1 MNRPMY
7 VRGTMVEDGQIRELV
22 IVDGVV
28 ADAAPLPSRKPDA
41 VGWVLPGLA
50 DVHNHLS
57 LASPA
62 GDHEDPAIRV
72 RASASVELAVGVL
85 AIREPGSP
93 DDASMLLAG
102 EAGWPRV
109 VTAGRFL
116 SPPGGYFPGL
126 AREVTAAGL
135 AGAAVEE
142 AARSGGWAKI
152 IGDFLG
158 GAGGF
163 VPNWPADAL
172 AAAVAQVHAAGGRV
186 AVHAVC
192 PAAVDAAVDAGV
204 DSVEHGWAVTDAHF
218 AAMRARN
225 IAWVPTLMPGG
236 SQAACEFAAA
246 MGFSTDTR
254 EWMRNALDAQPAT
267 VARAHAAGVT
277 VLAGTDAGQ
286 GPHGVIVDQITM
298 LADAGLPV
306 TAAIGA
312 ASWTARRWLRMACLE
327 PGAPADLV
335 LYGADPRSDL
345 EVLRRPALIVMDGQ
359 VIGSNAGFAMRD

>member
-1 MNRPMY
+1 MNRPLY
-7 VRGTMVEDGQIRELV
+7 VRGTMVEDGQTRDLV

-28 ADAAPLPSRKPDA
+28 ADATPLPSREPDA
-41 VGWVLPGLA
+41 AGWVLPGLA

-62 GDHEDPAIRV
+62 GDHEEPVVRV

-126 AREVTAAGL
+126 AREL
-135 AGAAVEE
+135 APAELARAAVEE

-158 GAGGF
+158 VGEF
-163 VPNWPADAL
+163 VPNWPADVL
-172 AAAVAQVHAAGGRV
+172 ADAVAQVHAAGGRV

-192 PAAVDAAVDAGV
+192 PAAVDAAVAAGV

-218 AAMRARN
+218 AAMRAHN
-225 IAWVPTLMPGG
+225 TAWVPTLMPGG
-236 SQAACEFAAA
+236 SEAACEFAAA

-254 EWMRNALDAQPAT
+254 EWMRAAIDAQPAT

-286 GPHGVIVDQITM
+286 GPHGTIADQITM
-298 LADAGLPV
+298 LADAGTPV

-312 ASWTARRWLRMACLE
+312 GSWAARRWLGLACLE
-327 PGAPADLV
+327 SGAPADLV
-335 LYGADPRSDL
+335 LYDADPRMDL
-345 EVLRRPALIVMDGQ
+345 NVLRRPALIVMDGQ
-359 VIGSNAGFAMRD
+359 VIESNAGFAMRD

>member
-1 MNRPMY
+1 MNRSLY
-7 VRGTMVEDGQIRELV
+7 VRGTMVEDGQARELV
-22 IVDGVV
+22 IADGVV
-28 ADAAPLPSRKPDA
+28 ADASPLPSREPDA
-41 VGWVLPGLA
+41 AGWVLPGLA

-62 GDHEDPAIRV
+62 GGHEEPAIRV
-72 RASASVELAVGVL
+72 RASASVELTVGVL

-126 AREVTAAGL
+126 AREVTAAEL
-135 AGAAVEE
+135 ARAAAEE
-142 AARSGGWAKI
+142 AGRGGRWTKI

-158 GAGGF
+158 ADEF
-163 VPNWPADAL
+163 VPNWPADVL
-172 AAAVAQVHAAGGRV
+172 AEAVAQVHATGGRV

-192 PAAVDAAVDAGV
+192 PAAVDAAVAAGA
-204 DSVEHGWAVTDAHF
+204 DSVEHGWAVTDGHF
-218 AAMRARN
+218 AAMRAHGT
-225 IAWVPTLMPGG
+225 AWVPTLMPGG
-236 SQAACEFAAA
+236 SEAACEFAAA
-246 MGFSTDTR
+246 MGFSTGTR
-254 EWMRNALDAQPAT
+254 EWMRAAIDAQPAT

-286 GPHGVIVDQITM
+286 GPHGAIVGQITM
-298 LADAGLPV
+298 LAEAGLPV

-312 ASWTARRWLRMACLE
+312 ASWAARRWLGLPGLE

-335 LYGADPRSDL
+335 LYDADPRTDL
-345 EVLRRPALIVMDGQ
+345 DVLRRPALIVMDGQ
-359 VIGSNAGFAMRD
+359 VIESNAGFAMRD

>member
-1 MNRPMY
+1 MSRSLY
-7 VRGTMVEDGQIRELV
+7 VRGTMVEDGRAHELV

-28 ADAAPLPSRKPDA
+28 AGAAPLPSREPDA
-41 VGWVLPGLA
+41 VGWVVPGLA

-62 GDHEDPAIRV
+62 GDHEEPVIRV

-93 DDASMLLAG
+93 DDASMLLAAEVG
-102 EAGWPRV
+102 RPRV

-116 SPPGGYFPGL
+116 APPRGYFPGL
-126 AREVTAAGL
+126 AREVTCAEL
-135 AGAAVEE
+135 ARAAVEE
-142 AARSGGWAKI
+142 AARSGRWAKI

-158 GAGGF
+158 GPGEF
-163 VPNWPADAL
+163 VPNWPADVL
-172 AAAVAQVHAAGGRV
+172 AEAVGKVHAAGGRV

-192 PAAVDAAVDAGV
+192 PQAVDAAVAAGV
-204 DSVEHGWAVTDAHF
+204 DSVEHGWAVTDTHF

-225 IAWVPTLMPGG
+225 VAWVPTLMPGG

-246 MGFSTDTR
+246 MGFSTGTR
-254 EWMRNALDAQPAT
+254 DWMRTALDAQPAT

-286 GPHGVIVDQITM
+286 GPHGVIVEQITM
-298 LADAGLPV
+298 LAEAGMPV
-306 TAAIGA
+306 AAAIGA
-312 ASWTARRWLRMACLE
+312 GSWTARRWLGLACLE

-335 LYGADPRSDL
+335 LYGADPRVDL
-345 EVLRRPALIVMDGQ
+345 DVLRRPALIVLDGQ
-359 VIGSNAGFAMRD
+359 VIESNASLAMRE

>member
-1 MNRPMY
+1 MNRPLY
-7 VRGTMVEDGQIRELV
+7 VRGTMVEDGQVRDLV

-28 ADAAPLPSRKPDA
+28 ADATPLPSREPDA

-57 LASPA
+57 
-62 GDHEDPAIRV
+62 
-72 RASASVELAVGVL
+72 RASAAVELALGVL

-116 SPPGGYFPGL
+116 APPGGYFPGL
-126 AREVTAAGL
+126 AREVTAAEL
-135 AGAAVEE
+135 ARAAVEE
-142 AARSGGWAKI
+142 AARSGRWTKI

-158 GAGGF
+158 VGEF
-163 VPNWPADAL
+163 VPNWPADVL
-172 AAAVAQVHAAGGRV
+172 AEAVAQVHAAGGRV

-192 PAAVDAAVDAGV
+192 PAAVDAAVAAGV

-218 AAMRARN
+218 VAMRARN
-225 IAWVPTLMPGG
+225 MAWVPTLMPGG

-246 MGFSTDTR
+246 MGFSTGTR
-254 EWMRNALDAQPAT
+254 EWMRAALDAQPAT
-267 VARAHAAGVT
+267 VARAQAAGVT

-286 GPHGVIVDQITM
+286 GPHGAIVDQITM
-298 LADAGLPV
+298 LAEAGLPV

-312 ASWTARRWLRMACLE
+312 GSWTARRWLGLACLE

-335 LYGADPRSDL
+335 LYGSDPRIDL
-345 EVLRRPALIVMDGQ
+345 DVLRRPALIVMDGQ
-359 VIGSNAGFAMRD
+359 VIESNASFAMRD

>member
-1 MNRPMY
+1 MNRSLY
-7 VRGTMVEDGQIRELV
+7 VRGTMVEDGQIRDLV

-28 ADAAPLPSRKPDA
+28 ADAAPMPSREPD
-41 VGWVLPGLA
+41 VTGWVLPGLA

-57 LASPA
+57 MASPA
-62 GDHEDPAIRV
+62 GDHEEPAIRV

-93 DDASMLLAG
+93 DDASMSLAG

-116 SPPGGYFPGL
+116 APPGGYFPGL
-126 AREVTAAGL
+126 ARELTRAEL
-135 AGAAVEE
+135 AMAAVEE
-142 AARSGGWAKI
+142 AGRSGRWAKI

-158 GAGGF
+158 GAGEF
-163 VPNWPADAL
+163 VPNWPADVL
-172 AAAVAQVHAAGGRV
+172 AEAVAQVHAAGGRV

-192 PAAVDAAVDAGV
+192 PEAVGAAVAAGV

-218 AAMRARN
+218 AAMRARDV
-225 IAWVPTLMPGG
+225 AWVPTLMPGG
-236 SQAACEFAAA
+236 SEAACEFAAA
-246 MGFSTDTR
+246 MGFSADTR
-254 EWMRNALDAQPAT
+254 EWMRATLDAQPAT

-298 LADAGLPV
+298 LAEAGMPV

-312 ASWTARRWLRMACLE
+312 ASWTARRWLGLACLE

-335 LYGADPRSDL
+335 LYGADPRIDL
-345 EVLRRPALIVMDGQ
+345 DALRRPALIVMDGQ
-359 VIGSNAGFAMRD
+359 VIESNPSFAMRD

>member
-1 MNRPMY
+1 MNQPLY
-7 VRGTMVEDGQIRELV
+7 VRGTMVEDGQIRDLV
-22 IVDGVV
+22 IVDAVV
-28 ADAAPLPSRKPDA
+28 
-41 VGWVLPGLA
+41 WMLPGLA

-62 GDHEDPAIRV
+62 GDHEEPAIRV

-93 DDASMLLAG
+93 DDASTLLAG

-126 AREVTAAGL
+126 AREVTCAEL
-135 AGAAVEE
+135 ATAAVGE
-142 AARSGGWAKI
+142 AARSGRWAKI

-158 GAGGF
+158 AGEF
-163 VPNWPADAL
+163 VPNWPADVL
-172 AAAVAQVHAAGGRV
+172 AEAVAQVHAAGGRV

-192 PAAVDAAVDAGV
+192 PAAVDAAVAAGA
-204 DSVEHGWAVTDAHF
+204 DSVEHGWAVTDEHF

-225 IAWVPTLMPGG
+225 TAWVPTLMPGG
-236 SQAACEFAAA
+236 SEAACEFAAA
-246 MGFSTDTR
+246 MGFSADTR
-254 EWMRNALDAQPAT
+254 EWMRAVIDAQPAT
-267 VARAHAAGVT
+267 VARAQAAGVT

-286 GPHGVIVDQITM
+286 GPHGTIVDQITR
-298 LADAGLPV
+298 LAEAGMPV

-312 ASWTARRWLRMACLE
+312 GSWTARRWLGLACLE
-327 PGAPADLV
+327 
-335 LYGADPRSDL
+335 S
-345 EVLRRPALIVMDGQ
+345 E
-359 VIGSNAGFAMRD
+359 IGRAHV

>member
-1 MNRPMY
+1 MNRSLY
-7 VRGTMVEDGQIRELV
+7 VRGTMVEDGQARELV

-28 ADAAPLPSRKPDA
+28 ADASPVPSREPDA

-62 GDHEDPAIRV
+62 GDHEEPAVRV

-93 DDASMLLAG
+93 DDASMLLAS

-116 SPPGGYFPGL
+116 APPGGYFPGL
-126 AREVTAAGL
+126 AREL
-135 AGAAVEE
+135 APAELAKAAVEE
-142 AARSGGWAKI
+142 AGRSGRWAKI

-163 VPNWPADAL
+163 VPNWPADVL
-172 AAAVAQVHAAGGRV
+172 AGAVGQVHAAGGRV

-192 PAAVDAAVDAGV
+192 PEAVDAAVAAGA
-204 DSVEHGWAVTDAHF
+204 DSVEHGWAVSDAHF

-225 IAWVPTLMPGG
+225 VAWVPTLMPGG

-246 MGFSTDTR
+246 MGFSAGTR
-254 EWMRNALDAQPAT
+254 EWMRATLDAQPAT

-286 GPHGVIVDQITM
+286 EPHGAIVDQITM
-298 LADAGLPV
+298 LAGGGMPV

-312 ASWTARRWLRMACLE
+312 ASWAARRWLGLACLE

-335 LYGADPRSDL
+335 VYGADPRTDL
-345 EVLRRPALIVMDGQ
+345 DVLRRPALIVMDGQ
-359 VIGSNAGFAMRD
+359 IIESGAGLAMRD